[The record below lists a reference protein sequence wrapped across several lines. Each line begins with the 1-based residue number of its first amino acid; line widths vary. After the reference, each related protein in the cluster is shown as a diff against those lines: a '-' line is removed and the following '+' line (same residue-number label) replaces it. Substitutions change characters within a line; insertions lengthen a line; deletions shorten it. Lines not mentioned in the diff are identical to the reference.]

1 MSGNP
6 RVGIL
11 LAQLRWNDLVEQTQ
25 LVERLGFS
33 HVWLGDM
40 YVHPFEESDWLD
52 AWTALAGLAVVTDRV
67 RLGTLVT
74 SIVFRHPAVIAKQAT
89 TVDHISGARLELGIG
104 AGGAPTD
111 HEATGTRMWPGRER
125 QQRLAEFV
133 EVVALLLR
141 EERSSFS
148 GAHYNAKDVFSQPR
162 PVQQKLP
169 LTVAA
174 HGPRSMRVAA
184 RYADAWSLSDPG
196 EDRTG
201 DAAAVR
207 VREMNDYVDAEAAAA
222 GRDPGTI
229 LRSLCCGYAPGTVP
243 ESIDEALTMMRRYEQ
258 AGINEFVFTYSPDNE
273 AIDLGVEGG
282 GLMPQFLT
290 SPELLEALAAEVL

>member
-1 MSGNP
+1 MSSKS

-11 LAQLRWNDLVEQTQ
+11 LAPLRWHDLVEQTQ

-40 YVHPFEESDWLD
+40 YVNPLEESDWLD

-74 SIVFRHPAVIAKQAT
+74 SIVFRHPAVIAKQAI
-89 TVDHISGARLELGIG
+89 TVDHISGGRLELGIG
-104 AGGAPTD
+104 AGGVPAD
-111 HEATGTRMWPGRER
+111 HEATGTPMWSGRER
-125 QQRLAEFV
+125 QERLAEFV
-133 EVVALLLR
+133 ELVAQLVR

-148 GAHYNAKDVFSQPR
+148 GAHYNAEEVFSQPP

-196 EDRTG
+196 EERTG
-201 DAAAVR
+201 DAAAMR
-207 VREMNDYVDAEAAAA
+207 VREMNDYVDAEAVAA
-222 GRDPGTI
+222 GRDPRTI

-243 ESIDEALTMMRRYEQ
+243 ESIDEALTMMGRYEQ

-273 AIDLGVEGG
+273 VIDMGG
-282 GLMPQFLT
+282 GPMPQFLT
-290 SPELLEALAAEVL
+290 SPELLEAFAAEVVG